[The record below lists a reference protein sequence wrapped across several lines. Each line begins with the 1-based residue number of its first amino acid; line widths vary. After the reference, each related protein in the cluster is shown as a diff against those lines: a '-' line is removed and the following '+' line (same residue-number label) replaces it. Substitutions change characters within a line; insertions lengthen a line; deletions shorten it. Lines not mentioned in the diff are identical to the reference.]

1 MTPGPTMEIR
11 ELKDRSGWYV
21 RLTWTSGHVEDIDV
35 SSEAE
40 AQDWIR
46 RKSAAWLAGR
56 VRG

>member
-1 MTPGPTMEIR
+1 MEIR